1 MASFIYWIQLLLY
14 SGVVLY
20 APSLA
25 LEATTGMS
33 KTASIIIIGLVCAF
47 YSSIGGIKAVLI
59 TDVFQGLLMFASVF
73 LIIGTAANEVGGLG
87 QIWEIARQGERLEFD
102 RYRFDFCNIN
112 SWIIHTIVYALIDIL
127 LLLQNWSGSD
137 SEAYLVVSYAGWL
150 MYIFI
155 TLRSEPS
162 ANTAYADCEV
172 GSHIV

>member
-73 LIIGTAANEVGGLG
+73 LIIGTAANDVGGLG
-87 QIWEIARQGERLEFD
+87 QIWEIARQGQRLEFD
-102 RYRFDFCNIN
+102 R
-112 SWIIHTIVYALIDIL
+112 
-127 LLLQNWSGSD
+127 
-137 SEAYLVVSYAGWL
+137 
-150 MYIFI
+150 
-155 TLRSEPS
+155 
-162 ANTAYADCEV
+162 
-172 GSHIV
+172 